1 MASFVTVERR
11 SSLTRRAALAGTTLL
26 LLVGLTGC
34 NGKAPVG
41 RGPVASV
48 DGTEIT
54 LDEVRDVTEAQAA
67 YLKAAF
73 ADAEGNEQATAALAA
88 FQGENDHVL
97 GADGVAQVLGLL
109 IQVEAVEGLV
119 EAEGIEITD
128 ADRAGAEE
136 LVNQRLEQFEL
147 TDNKDVAAVFALE
160 TRYRVAFA
168 ALQRGLP
175 NKEPEERARA
185 LYDENLALF
194 EDAVCIQQIATTDE
208 ASAQDAA
215 ARLADGEDFAAVAQ
229 ATSVQPDLAV
239 EGNEASCIPRENMR
253 GVFGDDVDD
262 AGVGD
267 LLGPADGQGAWI
279 IVRIWDE
286 RALEFEDVREQ
297 LLQSVGETE
306 SPEQAVNAA
315 VAAHLAAMDV
325 TVDPRYGTWDATTGS
340 VIAPVDPLV
349 DPAGEFVPLGS

>member
-1 MASFVTVERR
+1 MERR
-11 SSLTRRAALAGTTLL
+11 SSLTCRAALAGSALL

-41 RGPVASV
+41 RGPVATV

-54 LDEVRDVTEAQAA
+54 LDEVRDVTEAQIA

-73 ADAEGNEQATAALAA
+73 ADAEGGAEADATLAA
-88 FQGENDHVL
+88 FEGENDHVL
-97 GADGVAQVLGLL
+97 GADGVAQIVGLL
-109 IQVEAVEGLV
+109 VQVQAVEGLL
-119 EAEGIEITD
+119 EAEGIQVTSE
-128 ADRAGAEE
+128 DRAGAEQ
-136 LVNQRLEQFEL
+136 LVNERLTQFEL
-147 TDNKDVAAVFALE
+147 TDNDDVAAVFALE

-168 ALQRGLP
+168 ALQRGLS
-175 NKEPEERARA
+175 NTGPEEQARA

-239 EGNEASCIPRENMR
+239 EGNAASCIPRENMR
-253 GVFGDDVDD
+253 GVFGDDVDG

-286 RALEFEDVREQ
+286 RVLEFEDVREQ
-297 LLQSVGETE
+297 LLQSVGETAN
-306 SPEQAVNAA
+306 PEQAVNAA
-315 VAAHLAAMDV
+315 IAAHLATMDV
-325 TVDPRYGTWDATTGS
+325 TIDPRYGTWDAATGQ
-340 VIAPVDPLV
+340 VTPPTDPRV
-349 DPAGEFVPLGS
+349 DPADEFVPIGA